1 MTARLVIEA
10 LSAVFLVI
18 AVALAG
24 LEAAS
29 RRLGVRRG

>member
-10 LSAVFLVI
+10 LSAVFLGI

-29 RRLGVRRG
+29 KRLGGRRG